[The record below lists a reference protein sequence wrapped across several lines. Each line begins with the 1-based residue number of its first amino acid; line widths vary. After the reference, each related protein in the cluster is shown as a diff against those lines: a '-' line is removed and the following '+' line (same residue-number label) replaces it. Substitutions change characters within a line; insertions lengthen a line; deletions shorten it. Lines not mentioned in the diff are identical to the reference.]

1 MKTKIAKIKD
11 LSDPNL
17 LWAAELIKRGEIVAF
32 PTETVYGLG
41 ADALDPR
48 AVKKIYVAKGRP
60 SDNPLIVHIASVEQ
74 MYEVAAEV
82 PHTAELLAERFWPG
96 PLTMILPKSEKIP
109 PEITAGLD
117 TVAIRMPNHPVAL
130 ELIRKSGLPIAA
142 PSANLSGKPSP
153 TSAKHVA
160 KDLYGRLALIL
171 DGGETI
177 VGLESTVLDLC
188 GEVPAVLRPGGVTV
202 EELRDLLGDVR
213 IAAEISDNE
222 EKPRSPGMKYTHYKP
237 TADVMLFE
245 GAPARVAAKM
255 KEMIVQ
261 YRQQGRKI
269 GLLITSELAGGLDER
284 SCEIRLMG
292 SRDDLPGIAANIFA
306 LLREFDETDVDIIL
320 AEGLPGQDI
329 GLAIMNRLSKASGYH
344 IIRC

>member
-11 LSDPNL
+11 LSDPDL
-17 LWAAELIKRGEIVAF
+17 LWAAELIKKGEIVAF

-41 ADALDPR
+41 ADALDPQ

-74 MYEVAAEV
+74 LYEVAAAV
-82 PHTAELLAERFWPG
+82 PETAELLAERFWPG

-160 KDLYGRLALIL
+160 KDLYGRIALIL

-188 GEVPAVLRPGGVTV
+188 GAIPTVLRPGGVTA
-202 EELRDLLGDVR
+202 EELRDVLGDVR
-213 IAAEISDNE
+213 IAAEISDND

-237 TADVMLFE
+237 AADVLLFE
-245 GAPARVAAKM
+245 GPAARVAEKM
-255 KEMIVQ
+255 NGMIAR
-261 YRQQGRKI
+261 YKQQGRKA
-269 GLLITSELAGGLDER
+269 GLLVTSELAAMLDAG

-329 GLAIMNRLSKASGYH
+329 GMAIMNRLSKASGYN